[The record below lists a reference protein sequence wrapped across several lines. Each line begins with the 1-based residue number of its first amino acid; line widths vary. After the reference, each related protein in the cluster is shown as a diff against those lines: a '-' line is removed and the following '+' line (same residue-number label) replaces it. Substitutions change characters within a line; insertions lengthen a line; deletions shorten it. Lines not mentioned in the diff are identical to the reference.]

1 MKLYLRLAF
10 LFLVISSNI
19 VNAQIRCK
27 TEMPET
33 TYIPQNNLNINRS
46 DEPFIIP
53 VIVHVFNV
61 NNFIPVT
68 PGSVLEFIE
77 LANNHFSGILPNIN
91 NVQLEFQS
99 VVSNPNIQ
107 IKLATKLPDS
117 SCFNGI
123 IFHDL
128 PNVGLIPSDFSVY
141 SIDTE
146 HYLNIHIAMSDFSYA
161 TFPTPGL
168 IAGNPNDFIFLTNYD
183 ARLRQNTLVHELGHW
198 VGLGHT
204 FGPSNTSGISCNDD
218 GIEDTP
224 PTKGSVGGTCNL
236 TLSECAPRVI
246 ENVNNHMDYS
256 NCPLMFTA
264 GQSERMRDVVSDT
277 NLARHQIGTSDNIQR
292 TGVFE
297 QPYCEGEI
305 TTYNDQF
312 RGCDSTLIRL
322 YGMYSGFFADS
333 VSWYCPGAAQEL
345 WLTDHPYVYYP
356 SEGIKTAYFSV
367 CRDGVCNTVEHIFFA
382 DIVEASLSLPY
393 TSFPFSEDF
402 ENDFSFPQTNMTLV
416 SDDSTPWQV
425 CNFAGY
431 NSENCLYVPAMFN
444 SEIDTTSVL
453 IGAFDF
459 TQLNNV
465 LVTAKVAVSAP
476 ENGSYCI
483 FEIVLRNPCNFFI
496 PSGAYLVLP
505 IEEINEGNS
514 EANFVP
520 ANSTQWHDIQF
531 TWPNWNGASS
541 AELELRVRYF
551 PLTPGNTPEA
561 FYLDDITVGELDL
574 ITQTNEIQF
583 TDFDLFPNPVTEQ
596 LSLKLS
602 SNKPESFKI
611 FSPLGSLVQ
620 EGIIENNN
628 SISLQHLS
636 AGIYLIQ
643 INNTIK
649 RFVKVLP

>member
-19 VNAQIRCK
+19 VNAQIRCN
-27 TEMPET
+27 TELPEN

-53 VIVHVFNV
+53 VIVHVYNV

-68 PGSVLEFIE
+68 TGVVLECIE
-77 LANNHFSGILPNIN
+77 LANNYFSGNLPNVN
-91 NVQLEFQS
+91 DVQPEFQS

-107 IKLATKLPDS
+107 VKLATKLPDS

-123 IFHDL
+123 IYYNLESYFDT
-128 PNVGLIPSDFSVY
+128 PSDFSEY

-146 HYLNIHIAMSDFSYA
+146 HYLNIHIAVTDFSSA
-161 TFPTPGL
+161 TFPTPAL
-168 IAGNPNDFIFLTNYD
+168 IAGNPNDFILLTNFD
-183 ARLRQNTLVHELGHW
+183 ARLRQYVLVHELGHW

-204 FGPSNTSGISCNDD
+204 FGPANSSGISCNDD
-218 GIEDTP
+218 GIADTP

-236 TLSECAPRVI
+236 TLSECTPGVI
-246 ENVNNHMDYS
+246 ENVNNFMDYS

-264 GQSERMRDVVSDT
+264 GQSERMSDVVSDT
-277 NLARHQIGTSDNIQR
+277 NLARHQIGTPENIQR
-292 TGVFE
+292 TGVFV

-322 YGMYSGFFADS
+322 YAMYSGFFADS
-333 VSWYCPGAAQEL
+333 VSWYCPGATQEL

-356 SEGIKTAYFSV
+356 SEGVKTAYFSV
-367 CRDGVCNTVEHIFFA
+367 CRDGVCNTIEHTFFA
-382 DIVEASLSLPY
+382 DIVEPSLSLPF

-402 ENDFSFPQTNMTLV
+402 ESDFSFPQTNMVLD
-416 SDDSTPWQV
+416 SDDLTPWQV

-431 NSENCLYVPAMFN
+431 NSENCLYIPAMFN

-505 IEEINEGNS
+505 INEINEGNL
-514 EANFVP
+514 ETNFVP
-520 ANSTQWHDIQF
+520 TNSTQWHDIQF
-531 TWPNWNGASS
+531 TWPNWTGAAS

-561 FYLDDITVGELDL
+561 FYLDNITVGELDV

-583 TDFDLFPNPVTEQ
+583 TDFDLFPNPVTDQ
-596 LSLKLS
+596 LSIKLT
-602 SNKPESFKI
+602 SNKSESFKI

-620 EGIIENNN
+620 EGTIDNNN
-628 SISLQHLS
+628 SISLQHLN
-636 AGIYLIQ
+636 AGIYFIQ
-643 INNTIK
+643 INNMIK
-649 RFVKVLP
+649 RFVKIF